1 MLPVGLP
8 LATAPFVLFARWA
21 AAILAFTTFDT
32 FEFVVGEIGV
42 AVVVSDVPS
51 SIAGATGQVR
61 QGRCGKGRCGKG
73 RCRGRKSLTWAHGSE
88 RASWRRVVT

>member
-61 QGRCGKGRCGKG
+61 EGQVPRSK
-73 RCRGRKSLTWAHGSE
+73 
-88 RASWRRVVT
+88 VTDVGTR

>member
-61 QGRCGKGRCGKG
+61 QGRCDRAGAGRAGAEVE
-73 RCRGRKSLTWAHGSE
+73 SH
-88 RASWRRVVT
+88 

>member
-51 SIAGATGQVR
+51 SIPGAGRAGARSAGAEVE
-61 QGRCGKGRCGKG
+61 
-73 RCRGRKSLTWAHGSE
+73 SH
-88 RASWRRVVT
+88 

>member
-51 SIAGATGQVR
+51 SIPGATGQVR
-61 QGRCGKGRCGKG
+61 EGQVREVQAPRSK
-73 RCRGRKSLTWAHGSE
+73 
-88 RASWRRVVT
+88 VTDVGTR

>member
-1 MLPVGLP
+1 MLLVGLP

-61 QGRCGKGRCGKG
+61 EGQVREGQVPRSK
-73 RCRGRKSLTWAHGSE
+73 
-88 RASWRRVVT
+88 VTDVGTR